1 MKVRDVIKLIEGDGM
16 HRFLIVI
23 EKANGNY
30 SAYSPDLPGC
40 VATGRTR
47 DQVARNMHGAIEM
60 HVRGLREDKLPV
72 PQSHSSA
79 EYVAIPA

>member
-1 MKVRDVIKLIEGDGM
+1 M

-23 EKANGNY
+23 EKTDRNY

-40 VATGRTR
+40 VATGKTR
-47 DQVARNMHGAIEM
+47 DQAARNMHEAIDL
-60 HVRGLREDKLPV
+60 HVRGLLEDKLPV
-72 PQSHSSA
+72 PQSHSFA

>member
-1 MKVRDVIKLIEGDGM
+1 VY
-16 HRFLIVI
+16 RFLIVI

-47 DQVARNMHGAIEM
+47 EQAARNMHQAIEM
-60 HVRGLREDKLPV
+60 HVQGMLEDKLPV
-72 PQSHSSA
+72 PKSHSFA
-79 EYVAIPA
+79 EYIAVAPIQVVA